1 MEYAEQTERGGN
13 THSFRN
19 CREISDVPETKVVQR
34 IMKLL
39 IMAVVFWQTLNASAY
54 TWTGN
59 PTASGVYPVVG
70 HCAVDKIN
78 GQWIP
83 FGSRITLPDG
93 RILVVTDRFGASHE
107 NRLDVYL
114 PTENECWNFGRQ
126 MLKCRIEVEK

>member
-1 MEYAEQTERGGN
+1 M
-13 THSFRN
+13 
-19 CREISDVPETKVVQR
+19 
-34 IMKLL
+34 MKIASKLVL
-39 IMAVVFWQTLNASAY
+39 AVVFWQTLNASAY

-93 RILVVTDRFGASHE
+93 RTLIVTDRFGASHD

-114 PTENECWNFGRQ
+114 PTENECWSFGRQ
-126 MLKCRIEVEK
+126 MLKCRIEVAE